1 MPTLTHLYDLVRRRA
16 DRFPGVT
23 ALGSQEGLGWR
34 TLDSADLLRLTD
46 LLAAELAA
54 RGVGAGDRVVLWT
67 PNHWRAPV
75 YCFALWRLG
84 AIVVPFD
91 REMNPTAGARIL
103 ESVEPRLVISG
114 YGERPAWALEA
125 YPLIEWW
132 DPGAGPA
139 AGGGAA
145 PAGPGASWTPPEE
158 ELAALF
164 FTSGT
169 TGNPKGCMITHAN
182 LCSQIEA
189 LGENIPLDP
198 ACRLAGILP
207 LSHLFEFTCGL
218 LYPLSRGAAVHY
230 VPSRRAPD
238 VLRVMTEQRIT
249 HMIAVPQL
257 LALMGQALEGQL
269 AAKLPAPLLAGMY
282 RLAERLPLGARRRL
296 FWPVHRRLGGH
307 LELIAS
313 GGAALGAETQRLWE
327 RLGVRIVQ
335 GYGTSECS
343 PVVAAGRPDG
353 STPVGSVGRPIRG
366 VALRLAAPPA
376 GGGAAPGTPA
386 PAGAEAEGEVLV
398 RGANVMRGYW
408 KDAARTAEVLRD
420 GWYATG
426 DLGTIDGAGN
436 LRLTGRARDLIVLP
450 SGMKV
455 WPQDVEDVLR
465 ADPAVADA
473 AVVMAVSPAG
483 GATLHAYLLP
493 RVAAQADA
501 AAVGQVVS
509 RSNARLA
516 QHQRL
521 ASASWWPDAD
531 FPRTSTLKVRR
542 HLLPPPD
549 RLAPAAVVQVERA
562 LAADDPVGQAV
573 AGAARVP
580 AVEGRQTLGEL
591 GLDSLALTEL
601 ALALEEKTGRA
612 ISDGDLRL
620 AMTVDELRA
629 HLAGAPPATG
639 AGGGAGG
646 GEQPL
651 PEAIEDSQ
659 PAWPYTWGRVF
670 RFVSFP
676 FDLLYRWA
684 VTRTV
689 VVGAEHLVGVA
700 AGAGS
705 PGAAPLLFAGTHR
718 SFADVPL
725 LRFALA
731 HSPGRRLVGRLVIA
745 VYAGGLAAAG
755 PLARY
760 GALAF
765 GLFPLRQYGQR
776 DASLRALAQLV
787 RAGSP
792 ALIFPQGAHIEPE
805 QERAGDPRAAFK
817 PGIGYLAT
825 SLGATVVPF
834 GLAGPERVMPPTLE
848 GYTGPTVAGI
858 PVSIRRG
865 PLAVAFGA
873 PLRPE
878 PGETPAAFA
887 ARLQEVS
894 FALARRA
901 EAALGK

>member
-1 MPTLTHLYDLVRRRA
+1 MLTHLYDLVRERA
-16 DRFPGVT
+16 ARFPGAP
-23 ALGSQEGLGWR
+23 ALGAQEGLGWR

-46 LLAAELAA
+46 VLAAELAA
-54 RGVGAGDRVVLWT
+54 RGVGDGDRVVLWA

-84 AIVVPFD
+84 AVVVPFD

-103 ESVEPRLVISG
+103 EAVEPRLVVAG
-114 YGERPAWALEA
+114 YGERPAWALDA
-125 YPLIEWW
+125 FPLTEWW
-132 DPGAGPA
+132 EPGSS
-139 AGGGAA
+139 AA
-145 PAGPGASWTPPEE
+145 PAPAPAAAPWTPPGE

-169 TGNPKGCMITHAN
+169 TGSPKGCMITHAN
-182 LCSQIEA
+182 LCSQLEA
-189 LGENIPLDP
+189 LGDNIPLDP
-198 ACRLAGILP
+198 SCRLAGILP

-218 LYPLSRGAAVHY
+218 LFPLSRGAAVHY

-257 LALMGQALEGQL
+257 LGLMGQALEGQL
-269 AAKLPAPLLAGMY
+269 AAKIPAPLLTGMY

-307 LELIAS
+307 LSLIAS
-313 GGAALGAETQRLWE
+313 GGAALGADTQRLWE

-343 PVVAAGRPDG
+343 PVVAAGMPDG
-353 STPVGSVGRPIRG
+353 STPVGSVGRPLRG
-366 VALRLAAPPA
+366 VELRLAPPEAAPPE
-376 GGGAAPGTPA
+376 AAA
-386 PAGAEAEGEVLV
+386 PAGPDAEGEVLV
-398 RGANVMRGYW
+398 RGPNVMRGYW

-473 AVVMAVSPAG
+473 AVVMTVSPAG

-493 RVAAQADA
+493 RAGASADA
-501 AAVGQVVS
+501 GAAGTVVA

-542 HLLPPPD
+542 HLLPAPD
-549 RLAPAAVVQVERA
+549 RLGAAAVVRVERA

-580 AVEGRQTLGEL
+580 AVEGGQTLGEL

-601 ALALEEKTGRA
+601 ALALEEKTGKA
-612 ISDGDLRL
+612 VGDGDLRL
-620 AMTVDELRA
+620 AMTVDELRS
-629 HLAGAPPATG
+629 HLAGAPPAAG
-639 AGGGAGG
+639 GGGGAGD
-646 GEQPL
+646 EQPL
-651 PEAIEDSQ
+651 PEAIGVSQ

-670 RFVSFP
+670 RFIGFP

-689 VVGAEHLVGVA
+689 ILGAEHLAAVA
-700 AGAGS
+700 AVQAAPGAG
-705 PGAAPLLFAGTHR
+705 PLLFAGTHR

-725 LRFALA
+725 LRHALA
-731 HSPGRRLVGRLVIA
+731 HSPARRLSRRLVIA

-776 DASLRALAQLV
+776 DASLRALAHLI
-787 RAGSP
+787 RGGCP
-792 ALIFPQGAHIEPE
+792 ALIFPQGAHVEPE

-817 PGIGYLAT
+817 PGVGYLAT

-834 GLAGPERVMPPTLE
+834 GLAGPEQVMPPTLE

-865 PLAVAFGA
+865 PLAVVFGA